1 MQTSISSLLKL
12 PSAFVLEQ
20 AASRWLV
27 RGSRWLNLVI
37 GIRSNLSQWL
47 KAGRP
52 RLWTTLC
59 QMYILP
65 QPEISSRHWE
75 PPSYGADSLPNFK
88 QIIFSI
94 FLNILLLQN
103 YDFTKKIWF
112 YPLLGKFQIK
122 INWGHFQSNLQQHN
136 FKLYWGHSQF
146 KVTEEIF
153 NQIDETWFYT
163 FFGYIHN

>member
-1 MQTSISSLLKL
+1 MSQAQAHPTMQSQASLSDPTLEGNHLSRRLSSDGPGAGYKLPVMGVRQRTEPSWCLQAHVRVLLNREMQTSISSLLKL

-88 QIIFSI
+88 QIIF
-94 FLNILLLQN
+94 
-103 YDFTKKIWF
+103 
-112 YPLLGKFQIK
+112 FQ
-122 INWGHFQSNLQQHN
+122 
-136 FKLYWGHSQF
+136 
-146 KVTEEIF
+146 
-153 NQIDETWFYT
+153 
-163 FFGYIHN
+163 FF